1 MEAIQLL
8 KNYMGFIPPPVLRLL
23 DVLRHVFLE
32 LMGLPMCV
40 NRQVKKL
47 KLHSLQ
53 WLKAHNNLNNQWLPL
68 MNKPISKIKLISHL
82 LPNLSENWQL
92 ELYLTS
98 DVMSNV
104 SKHATQ
110 ALLKLLAPLPKWML
124 KLSIVLKQLAAL
136 PQTLSPLVNL
146 FKPILNANS
155 TKLSKLFANNLS
167 SET

>member
-1 MEAIQLL
+1 
-8 KNYMGFIPPPVLRLL
+8 MGFIRPPVLRLL

-40 NRQVKKL
+40 NRQVMKL

-110 ALLKLLAPLPKWML
+110 PILMIFQCPLPKWPKWKL
-124 KLSIVLKQLAAL
+124 KLPTVLKQLAAL

-167 SET
+167 SETYFIKS